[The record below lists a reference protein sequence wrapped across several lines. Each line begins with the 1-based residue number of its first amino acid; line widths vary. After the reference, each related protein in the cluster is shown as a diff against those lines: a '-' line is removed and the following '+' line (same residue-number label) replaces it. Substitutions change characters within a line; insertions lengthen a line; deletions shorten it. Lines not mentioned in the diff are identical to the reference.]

1 MNESLDIAASNG
13 PTAWRLDT
21 WEQPGFVHHKS
32 HLFPRFELLYEK
44 LLTNRFRYC
53 MTTERDK
60 KVTQEGKEEWMKVRV
75 HMINNKQNA
84 ERVKNKKK

>member
-1 MNESLDIAASNG
+1 
-13 PTAWRLDT
+13 
-21 WEQPGFVHHKS
+21 
-32 HLFPRFELLYEK
+32 
-44 LLTNRFRYC
+44 